1 MAGQGPSNVR
11 CLFYAH
17 GSAAVGATAMT
28 QPPDQPPRRFPLRL
42 ALRLGAA
49 VLVIAFVAFL
59 VSGTREKRTV
69 QEVIDE
75 IHGIALDE
83 PRGGLIGRWWVSA
96 SGVNPETGRLQSFK
110 LECGPVHIAARSAR
124 VVVNPH
130 TDSFEFEM
138 WDVVMA
144 KVPEP
149 GDDENDDTLRVLNR
163 FTVGPLPYRTDI
175 VPDKNANRPPAAMLP
190 TE

>member
-1 MAGQGPSNVR
+1 MVMSR
-11 CLFYAH
+11 R
-17 GSAAVGATAMT
+17 
-28 QPPDQPPRRFPLRL
+28 PDQPPQRFPSRL
-42 ALRLGAA
+42 ILRLGAV
-49 VLVIAFVAFL
+49 VLVIGFVVFL
-59 VSGTREKRTV
+59 ISGARQRRTV

-75 IHGIALDE
+75 IHGIALDQ

-96 SGVNPETGRLQSFK
+96 SGVDPDTGRLESFK

-124 VVVNPH
+124 VIVKPH
-130 TDSFEFEM
+130 TNSFEFEM

-175 VPDKNANRPPAAMLP
+175 VPDDTDHGPPAATLP
-190 TE
+190 AE

>member
-1 MAGQGPSNVR
+1 MRGMHPR
-11 CLFYAH
+11 
-17 GSAAVGATAMT
+17 AAAAGATPMSQA
-28 QPPDQPPRRFPLRL
+28 PDQQTRRFPVRL
-42 ALRLGAA
+42 AVRLGA
-49 VLVIAFVAFL
+49 VVVVIGFVAFL
-59 VSGTREKRTV
+59 VSGTRAKRTV

-83 PRGGLIGRWWVSA
+83 PNGGLIGRWWVSA
-96 SGVNPETGRLQSFK
+96 AGVDPVTGRLRSFK

-124 VVVNPH
+124 VIVNPH

-144 KVPEP
+144 KVPDP
-149 GDDENDDTLRVLNR
+149 GDDENEDTLRVLDQ

-175 VPDKNANRPPAAMLP
+175 VPDRNANRTPAAVLP
-190 TE
+190 ADEGGPGMDP